1 MNAIVVQALDGSNRD
16 FDGLLDLIGDAP
28 FVLIGEATHGTH
40 EFYRMRAQ
48 ITKRLIAERG
58 FAAVCIEGDWPD
70 AYRVNRYVRG
80 CDDDVEAVESLGGF
94 SRFPTWM
101 WRNAE
106 VLDFIA
112 WLREYNDD
120 LGEKRP
126 KAGFYGLDLY
136 SLYASMDAVIGY
148 LDRVDPHAAA
158 AARQR
163 YDCLSPYEHR
173 TENYAYAIFRG
184 QPPCRDEVLAQL
196 LEIQRRA
203 SEYVKTDG
211 RAAAD
216 EYFYAEQNA
225 RVVAEAENYY
235 RTMLDED
242 TSSWNL
248 RDTHMVDT
256 LERLTQ
262 HIARTTG
269 RAAKMVVW
277 AHNSHVGDADA
288 TSMGRRGE
296 VNIGSLMRHRHGENA
311 VRIGFT
317 TYTGTVTAA
326 PEWHRAEERKRVREA
341 RSDSY
346 EGFFHDLGVP
356 NFYLP
361 LRPDRPRLAALPES
375 MLERAI
381 GVVYKPETELI
392 SHYFRANILQQF
404 DAVFHY
410 DKTRAVEPLER
421 TPAWIAGEAPET
433 YPSGV

>member
-1 MNAIVVQALDGSNRD
+1 MDRRVVRPLDGSDRD
-16 FDGLLDLIGDAP
+16 YDALLELAGDAP
-28 FVLIGEATHGTH
+28 FVLLGEATHGTH
-40 EFYRMRAQ
+40 EFYRARAQ

-58 FAAVCIEGDWPD
+58 FAGVCIEGDWPD

-80 CDDDVEAVESLGGF
+80 AGDDAEAVESLAGF

-112 WLREYNDD
+112 WLRDYNDA
-120 LGEKRP
+120 LHGSAP

-136 SLYASMDAVIGY
+136 SLFASIDAVIRY
-148 LDRVDPHAAA
+148 LDTIDPRAAQI
-158 AARQR
+158 ARQR

-184 QPPCRDEVLAQL
+184 QASCREEVLAQL
-196 LEIQRRA
+196 LDVQRNAAEYARA
-203 SEYVKTDG
+203 DG
-211 RAAAD
+211 VAAED
-216 EYFYAEQNA
+216 EYFYAQQNA

-269 RAAKMVVW
+269 RAKMVVW
-277 AHNSHVGDADA
+277 AHNSHVGDANA

-296 VNIGSLMRHRHGENA
+296 VNVGSLMRSRHGKRA
-311 VRIGFT
+311 VLVGFT
-317 TYTGTVTAA
+317 TYNGTVTAA
-326 PEWHRAEERKRVREA
+326 SEWHRPEERKRVRDA
-341 RSDSY
+341 RPDSY
-346 EGFFHDLGVP
+346 EGFFHELREP
-356 NFYLP
+356 NFFLP
-361 LRPDRPRLAALPES
+361 LRERRPHLPGLPGS

-381 GVVYKPETELI
+381 GVVYKPETELV
-392 SHYFRANILQQF
+392 SHYFRASILQQF
-404 DAVFHY
+404 DAIFHY
-410 DKTRAVEPLER
+410 DRTRAVEPLER
-421 TPAWIAGEAPET
+421 SAIWEAGEVPET

>member
-1 MNAIVVQALDGSNRD
+1 MDRALLHPLDGSDRD
-16 FDGLLDLIGDAP
+16 FDALLDLIGDSS
-28 FVLIGEATHGTH
+28 FVLLGEATHGTH
-40 EFYRMRAQ
+40 EFYRARAR
-48 ITKRLIAERG
+48 ITKRLLAERG
-58 FAAVCIEGDWPD
+58 FAGVCIEGDWPD

-80 CDDDVEAVESLGGF
+80 SDDDAEAVESLGGF
-94 SRFPTWM
+94 TRFPAWM

-106 VLDFIA
+106 VLDFIS
-112 WLREYNDD
+112 WLREYNDSI
-120 LGEKRP
+120 GRSAP

-136 SLYASMDAVIGY
+136 SMYASIDAVIAY
-148 LDRVDPHAAA
+148 LDRTDSQAAKL
-158 AARQR
+158 ARER
-163 YDCLSPYEHR
+163 YGCLSPYAHR

-184 QPPCRDEVLAQL
+184 QPSCRQDVLAQL
-196 LEIQRRA
+196 LDIQRNA
-203 SEYVKTDG
+203 STYAKTDG
-211 RAAAD
+211 LTAED

-235 RTMLDED
+235 GTMLDED

-269 RAAKMVVW
+269 HSKMVVW
-277 AHNSHVGDADA
+277 AHNSHVGDASA

-296 VNIGSLMRHRHGENA
+296 INVGSLMRGRHGRSA
-311 VRIGFT
+311 VRVGFT

-326 PEWHRAEERKRVREA
+326 PEWHQPEQRRRVREA
-341 RSDSY
+341 RADSY
-346 EGFFHDLGVP
+346 EAFFHELDVP

-361 LRPDRPRLAALPES
+361 LRRHRLNLSGLPES

-381 GVVYKPETELI
+381 GVVYKPETELV
-392 SHYFRANILQQF
+392 SHYFRANIGLQF
-404 DAVFHY
+404 DAIFHY
-410 DKTRAVEPLER
+410 DRTRAVEPLER
-421 TPAWIAGEAPET
+421 SQIWEDGEVPET